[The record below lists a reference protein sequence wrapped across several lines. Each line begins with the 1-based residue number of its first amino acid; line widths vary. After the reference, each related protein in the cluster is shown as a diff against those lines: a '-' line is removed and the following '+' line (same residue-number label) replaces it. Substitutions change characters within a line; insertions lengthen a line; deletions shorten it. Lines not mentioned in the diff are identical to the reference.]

1 MKNILETLKERG
13 LLQDITSPSL
23 YKVVESPITIYAGFD
38 PTSDSLQVG
47 NLTAIMALAHFQR
60 CDHNVIG
67 LIGGATAQVGDPS
80 GKDSER
86 QPMNPE
92 QVRENAKGIYE
103 NLSRFLDLHHPKVPA
118 KILNNADWLESISFI
133 QFLRDIGRYFRINVM
148 LGKESVKARLN
159 SQEGM
164 SYTEFSY
171 QLLQAYDFL
180 KLYDT
185 HQCVLQIGGSDQ
197 WGNITAGIDL
207 IRRLRG
213 VETYGLTL
221 PLICDSSGR
230 KFGKTE
236 GNAVY
241 LDRRKTSCYDFYQ
254 FFVRTTDNDVIQ
266 LLKVYTFLSLKEIQ
280 ELEEV
285 TRKTPEKRI
294 AQKKLAEEVT
304 RLVHGEDGLKTAL
317 KATSVMFGGPMD
329 ELDTSELMAVF
340 VDVPSVELP
349 VSKVSGC
356 SVVDVAVS
364 AGICSSKSE
373 ARRLINNQGLYL
385 NNKRV
390 TSIDELINLSDIKDG
405 RIVVLRTG
413 KKNFLVVKVTHN

>member
-1 MKNILETLKERG
+1 MKNVLETLKERG

-23 YKVVESPITIYAGFD
+23 YKVVESPITVYAGFD

-47 NLTAIMALAHFQR
+47 NLAAIIALMHFQR
-60 CDHNVIG
+60 CGHRVIG
-67 LIGGATAQVGDPS
+67 LIGGATAQIGDPS
-80 GKDSER
+80 GKETER
-86 QPMNPE
+86 EPLSPE
-92 QVRENAKGIYE
+92 QIRKNAEGIYE
-103 NLSRFLDLHHPKVPA
+103 NLARFIELDHPQVPA
-118 KILNNADWLESISFI
+118 KILNNADWLEPIGFL
-133 QFLRDIGRYFRINVM
+133 QFLRDIGRCFRINVM
-148 LGKESVKARLN
+148 LAKESVKARLN

-185 HQCVLQIGGSDQ
+185 HNCILQIGGSDQ

-236 GNAVY
+236 GNAIY
-241 LDRRKTSCYDFYQ
+241 LDRRKTSYYDFYQ
-254 FFVRTTDNDVIQ
+254 FFVRTADNEVIH
-266 LLKVYTFLSLKEIQ
+266 LLKVYTFLTLEEIK

-285 TRKTPEKRI
+285 TKKTPEKRI

-304 RLVHGEDGLKTAL
+304 RLVHGEEGLKTAL
-317 KATSVMFGGPMD
+317 KATAVMFGGSMD
-329 ELDTSELMAVF
+329 DLDTSELMAVLA
-340 VDVPSVELP
+340 DVPSVELP
-349 VSKVSGC
+349 VSRVKGC
-356 SVVDVAVS
+356 PVVDVAAS
-364 AGICSSKSE
+364 AGLCSSKSE

-385 NNKRV
+385 NNRRI
-390 TSIDELINLSDIKDG
+390 TSIDYVISSSDIKDG
-405 RIVVLRTG
+405 RLVVLRSG
-413 KKNFLVVKVTHN
+413 KKNFLVVKVIDN